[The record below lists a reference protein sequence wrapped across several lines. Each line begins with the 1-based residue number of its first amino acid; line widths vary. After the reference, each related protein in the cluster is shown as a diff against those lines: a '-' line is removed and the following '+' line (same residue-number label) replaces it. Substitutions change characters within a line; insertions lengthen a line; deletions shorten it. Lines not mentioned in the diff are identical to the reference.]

1 MNLNKLVRAS
11 IFAALAI
18 GAGFALLMIPN
29 IELISVI
36 VFLAGMH
43 LGTSWGLIIGGT
55 AEMVFSG
62 LNPMGSGLIFPPLF
76 ISQIVGMAFIGFCGG
91 LLRHFF
97 LKKDFSTMHIIS
109 LGAVGFILT
118 FIFDSLTTLSYPI
131 SAGFDLSRTIGLY
144 ISGIGFTLLHQVSN
158 AVVFAVGVPRVTK
171 YLVKKD

>member
-1 MNLNKLVRAS
+1 MNLNKLVQAS
-11 IFAALAI
+11 IFTALAI

-43 LGTSWGLIIGGT
+43 LGISWGVVIGGT

-62 LNPMGSGLIFPPLF
+62 LNPMGSGLTFPPLF
-76 ISQIVGMAFIGFCGG
+76 ISQILGMVFIGFSGG
-91 LLRHFF
+91 FLGHFF
-97 LKKDFSTMHIIS
+97 FKKTISTFQCIL
-109 LGAVGFILT
+109 LGLTGFLLT

-158 AVVFAVGVPRVTK
+158 AVVFAVGVPSVTK
-171 YLVKKD
+171 YLVKSD